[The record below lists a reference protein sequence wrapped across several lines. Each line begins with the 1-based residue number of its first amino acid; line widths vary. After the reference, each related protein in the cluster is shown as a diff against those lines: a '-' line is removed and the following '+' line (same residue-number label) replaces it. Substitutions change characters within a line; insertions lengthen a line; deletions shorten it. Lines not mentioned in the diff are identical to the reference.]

1 MTTLRLSM
9 GSAIALGLKDG
20 SLPHPPTTAYIMV
33 GDSCASGCL
42 FCTQGRAAVA
52 GSDKLSRVTWP
63 AYAEE
68 GILRA
73 LEGAVNRGFGRICFQ
88 VLVDPGAMRDLPGL
102 VGKLKAASD
111 LPISISISPVPK
123 AFMEELKRCGADRIG
138 IALDGASEVVFER
151 VKGASA
157 GNPYSYT
164 GHKEAI
170 KEALSI
176 FGRGNVSTHIIVGLG
191 ETDKDIFDTMLW
203 CRSEGILL
211 SLFAYTHVKGT
222 ERLGD
227 PPDIGRYRALQVL
240 RHLVFER
247 YAPPGCAGFDG
258 SGWIERI
265 EWSLVGDK
273 GRMFQTRGCPDCNRP
288 YYTESPKGP
297 IYNYPYDYDEKI
309 GVRSISEAK
318 RYVGN

>member
-1 MTTLRLSM
+1 
-9 GSAIALGLKDG
+9 
-20 SLPHPPTTAYIMV
+20 MV

-42 FCTQGRAAVA
+42 FCTQGKAADP

-63 AYAEE
+63 RFDEDKVFEAMESAPEK
-68 GILRA
+68 
-73 LEGAVNRGFGRICFQ
+73 GFGRICLQ
-88 VLVDPGAMRDLPGL
+88 VLVDPLAFAGLPRLIGR
-102 VGKLKAASD
+102 LKDASG
-111 LPISISISPVPK
+111 LPISLSITPIP
-123 AFMEELKRCGADRIG
+123 APFMKELREAGADRIG
-138 IALDGASEVVFER
+138 IALDGASEAVFER
-151 VKGASA
+151 IKGVSA
-157 GNPYSYT
+157 GNPYSFT
-164 GHKEAI
+164 KHRAALDEAV
-170 KEALSI
+170 SV
-176 FGRGNVSTHIIVGLG
+176 FGRGDVSTHIIVGLG